1 MTQVI
6 LIIHLLIAIV
16 MILLILLQK
25 SEGAAGGG
33 FSATAGVSN
42 MMQPRSRPNP
52 LSRATTFLGICFFA
66 TSLSLAL
73 IAKPRES
80 TSIFA
85 PTVDGP
91 AVPKVNENA
100 LPAVPIETPAAASA
114 ATQAEPK
121 AESPGP
127 QGPSV
132 PNN

>member
-1 MTQVI
+1 MTQAI
-6 LIIHLLIAIV
+6 LIVHLLIVIV

-73 IAKPRES
+73 MAKPREA
-80 TSIFA
+80 TSMF
-85 PTVDGP
+85 GP
-91 AVPKVNENA
+91 KVEGPSVPKVNEG
-100 LPAVPIETPAAASA
+100 PVPTETAPAADA
-114 ATQAEPK
+114 ATPTEPK
-121 AESPGP
+121 AESSGP
-127 QGPSV
+127 AVPSV